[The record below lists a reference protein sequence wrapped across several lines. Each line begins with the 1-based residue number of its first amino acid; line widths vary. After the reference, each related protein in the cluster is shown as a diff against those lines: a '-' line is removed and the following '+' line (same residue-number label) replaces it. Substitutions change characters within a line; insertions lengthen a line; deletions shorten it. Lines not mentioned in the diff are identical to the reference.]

1 MALPS
6 EIEAVV
12 SNKDAQLA
20 FLIQFHFVSVTKRIW
35 IGGFGTLRTLDG
47 REWDGLGEIVSLDG
61 LAGPLSGNAPA
72 GKITASG
79 VSPDLLPKAVNERS
93 EYQQQPVSFY
103 LQAFQGQ
110 AKSGMPCPI
119 GLRIMT
125 TIEVSRTL
133 DTRSLSINHESPY
146 VGRNN
151 PANGFYT
158 DRDQQTRYPGDR
170 FCERTPFLL
179 FKQERWPD
187 Y

>member
-1 MALPS
+1 MSLPDPVQTVIGGTKA
-6 EIEAVV
+6 EC
-12 SNKDAQLA
+12 A
-20 FLIQFHFVSVTKRIW
+20 FLIMFSFLTTVKRVW
-35 IGGFGTLRTLDG
+35 TGFGKLRTLDG
-47 REWDGLGEIVSLDG
+47 NLWDGLGEVISIDG
-61 LAGPLSGNAPA
+61 LAGPLSGSAPA

-79 VSPDLLPKAVNERS
+79 VSPDLLPVALNEQS
-93 EYQQQPVSFY
+93 EYRQRPVSIFF
-103 LQAFQGQ
+103 QAFEGR
-110 AKSGMPCPI
+110 ALVGNPCPLL
-119 GLRIMT
+119 LRIMT
-125 TIEVSRTL
+125 SIEINRTG

-151 PANGFYT
+151 PANGYYS